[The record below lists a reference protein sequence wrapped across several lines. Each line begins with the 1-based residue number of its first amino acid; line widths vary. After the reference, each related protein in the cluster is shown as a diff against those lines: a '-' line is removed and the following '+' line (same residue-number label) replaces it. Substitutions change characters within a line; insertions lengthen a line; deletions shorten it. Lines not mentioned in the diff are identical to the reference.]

1 MKRKRLLNLYF
12 KEDFIMKKSTKSIFG
27 IIAGV
32 AIATA
37 SAIILGVSKK
47 NANEAEDDCIEGEFE
62 EVEDSDES
70 TDEVED

>member
-1 MKRKRLLNLYF
+1 
-12 KEDFIMKKSTKSIFG
+12 MKKSTKSVIG

-47 NANEAEDDCIEGEFE
+47 GDDHGDDYDYLDNTDSEDTCV
-62 EVEDSDES
+62 EVED
-70 TDEVED
+70 